1 MERADENRMSIF
13 SEWQTFNSQQRNAF
27 IASYLG
33 WTLDAFDLLLMVF
46 VLRAIAAEFH
56 TDVKAVSVAVTLTLA
71 MRPFGALVF
80 GMLADR
86 YGRRPVLMADILLF
100 SILELAS
107 AFAPSLVTLL
117 VLRAAFGF
125 AMGGEWGIGASLTM
139 ETIPTKARG
148 AVSGVL
154 QAGYPSGFLLAS
166 IVYGLLFDH
175 VGWRGMFAVGVL
187 PALLVVFIR
196 RKVDE
201 SPAWQRMRRHPKRPL
216 GALVRD
222 HWILFVYTVVL
233 MTAFNF
239 LSHGTQ
245 DLYPTFLQAQRNL
258 DTHTVSTIVIIA
270 NIGAIIGALSV
281 GPLCQRIGRR
291 RAIIIAALLMLPLI
305 PLWAF
310 STSVVL
316 LALGGFLV
324 QLCVQGAWGVIPVHL
339 NELSPDQVRA
349 TFPAFTYQLGNLLAS
364 ANATIQA
371 DFAQRHGG
379 DHALALAV
387 VGGMAALSVAALTF
401 VGREK
406 HSVEFG
412 AVPGM
417 E

>member
-1 MERADENRMSIF
+1 MSIF
-13 SEWQTFNSQQRNAF
+13 AEWKTFNSQQRNAF
-27 IASYLG
+27 VASYLG
-33 WTLDAFDLLLMVF
+33 WTLDAFDFLLMVF

-80 GMLADR
+80 GMLAER

-117 VLRAAFGF
+117 ILRAAFGF

-196 RKVDE
+196 RNVDE
-201 SPAWQRMRRHPKRPL
+201 SPAWQRMREQPKRSL
-216 GALVRD
+216 GTLVRN

-245 DLYPTFLQAQRNL
+245 DLYPTFLQAQRKL
-258 DTHTVSTIVIIA
+258 GTHTVSSIVIIA
-270 NIGAIIGALSV
+270 NIGAIIGALAF

-291 RAIIIAALLMLPLI
+291 WAIITAALFVLPLI

-316 LALGGFLV
+316 LALGGFLI
-324 QLCVQGAWGVIPVHL
+324 QFCVQGAWAVVPVHL

-364 ANATIQA
+364 ANATMQA
-371 DFAQRHGG
+371 GFAENRGG
-379 DHALALAV
+379 NYALALAV
-387 VGGMAALSVAALTF
+387 VGGISALSVAALTF
-401 VGREK
+401 AGREN

-412 AVPGM
+412 AVPVLNK
-417 E
+417 

>member
-1 MERADENRMSIF
+1 MSIF
-13 SEWQTFNSQQRNAF
+13 SEWQTFNKQQRNAF

-33 WTLDAFDLLLMVF
+33 WTLDAFDFLLMVF

-56 TDVKAVSVAVTLTLA
+56 SDVKAVSVAVTLTLA

-86 YGRRPVLMADILLF
+86 YGRRPVLMVDILLF

-107 AFAPSLVTLL
+107 AFAPSLVSLL

-175 VGWRGMFAVGVL
+175 VGWRGMFVVGVI

-196 RKVDE
+196 RNVEE
-201 SPAWQRMRRHPKRPL
+201 SPAWQRTRSNPRKPI
-216 GALVRD
+216 GALIRD
-222 HWILFVYTVVL
+222 HWILFAYTVVL

-245 DLYPTFLQAQRNL
+245 DLYPTFLQAQRKL
-258 DTHTVSTIVIIA
+258 DTHTVSTIVVIA
-270 NIGAIIGALSV
+270 NIGAIIGALSL
-281 GPLCQRIGRR
+281 GPICQRIGRR
-291 RAIIIAALLMLPLI
+291 RAIVMAALFMLPLI

-324 QLCVQGAWGVIPVHL
+324 QFCVQGAWGVVPVHL

-364 ANATIQA
+364 GNATIQA
-371 DFAQRHGG
+371 GFADSHGG
-379 DHALALAV
+379 NYALALAV
-387 VGGMAALSVAALTF
+387 VGGIAAISVAALTF
-401 VGREK
+401 AGRER

-412 AVPGM
+412 VASTAGYEVTG
-417 E
+417 

>member
-1 MERADENRMSIF
+1 MSILR
-13 SEWQTFNSQQRNAF
+13 EWRTFNRQQRNAF

-33 WTLDAFDLLLMVF
+33 WTLDAFDFLLMVF

-86 YGRRPVLMADILLF
+86 YGRRPVLMVDILLF

-117 VLRAAFGF
+117 ILRAAFGF

-175 VGWRGMFAVGVL
+175 VGWRGMFAVGVI

-196 RKVDE
+196 RNVDE
-201 SPAWQRMRRHPKRPL
+201 SPAWQRMREHPKRPL

-245 DLYPTFLQAQRNL
+245 DLYPTFLQAQRKL
-258 DTHTVSTIVIIA
+258 DTQTVSAIVIIA

-291 RAIIIAALLMLPLI
+291 RAIIIVALLMLPLI

-379 DHALALAV
+379 NYALALAV
-387 VGGMAALSVAALTF
+387 VGGIAALSVAALTF

-412 AVPGM
+412 AAPGTG
-417 E
+417 